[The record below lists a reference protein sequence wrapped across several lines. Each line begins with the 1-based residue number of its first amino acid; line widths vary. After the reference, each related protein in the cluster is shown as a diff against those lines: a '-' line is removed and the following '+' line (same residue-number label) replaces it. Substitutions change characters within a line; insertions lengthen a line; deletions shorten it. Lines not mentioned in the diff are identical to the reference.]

1 MATGGYGDFRP
12 YVRVADR
19 LKRGAKEAAV
29 LAKRRGREVEPARTE
44 GRTLVSTFWGRAWC
58 DNLAH
63 YSDFETRLPRG
74 RAYAGNGSVLDLHV
88 TAGRVEALVAGSE
101 LYQVRIDIARL
112 TLSRWKGIVSDC
124 TGEIASLVD
133 LLQGQLSDAVLARLT
148 HAERGL
154 FPAPHDIEMDCSCLD
169 WATMCKHVAA
179 SLYCV
184 GARLDHRP
192 ELFFT
197 LRQVDQA
204 DLIASAGAGVARRA
218 ASAGRARAPRRQ
230 VRGDLA
236 AVFGIELDETPPPPA
251 AKKPRTGTS
260 RRATAGRSPARS
272 GRR

>member
-1 MATGGYGDFRP
+1 MAYGYGGYGDFKP

-19 LKRGAKEAAV
+19 LKRGAKEAAK

-44 GRTLVSTFWGRAWC
+44 GRKLVTTFWGRAWC
-58 DNLAH
+58 DNLAR

-74 RAYAGNGSVLDLHV
+74 RAYAGNGSVLDLHLA
-88 TAGRVEALVAGSE
+88 AGRVEALVAGSE

-112 TLSRWKGIVSDC
+112 APARWKSLVGDC

-133 LLQGQLSDAVLARLT
+133 LLAGQLSDAVLARLT

-154 FPAPHDIEMDCSCLD
+154 FPAPPEIEMDCSCLD

-179 SLYCV
+179 TLYCV

-218 ASAGRARAPRRQ
+218 ASATRARTPKRQ

-236 AVFGIELDETPPPPA
+236 AVFGIELDEAPPPPP
-251 AKKPRTGTS
+251 KKKTATRAPR
-260 RRATAGRSPARS
+260 RR
-272 GRR
+272 